1 MLRRSCAKRFSSPA
15 CLLDTW
21 SYGIPAEKGNLPV
34 GTRFSLQ
41 DKIGDSIEFVG
52 SYIIKA
58 IANQILLLLYVLI
71 ES

>member
-1 MLRRSCAKRFSSPA
+1 MRKGFLLQHVCSTRGVMEFRRRRENYRLESSGRF
-15 CLLDTW
+15 
-21 SYGIPAEKGNLPV
+21 Y
-34 GTRFSLQ
+34 LQ
-41 DKIGDSIEFVG
+41 DKIGDSMEFVG